1 MDVRQGRVMTSISRP
16 PITKCLPG
24 CVAALLMAVLAAGP
38 CAAGAAPSTTSLP
51 PEVGAIWPPVEEELQ
66 ELDEIIATG
75 ERLARRIADAEDEFF
90 KLYNTLNTDED
101 FRMDCGTRALHSGSL
116 IQVRVCVPGFVV
128 NYLAPSLGNGAR
140 CVEEYISLD
149 GRRFPR
155 GPCLDAGYATPSMST
170 IMMVH
175 GDDMFRHMMA
185 AIRSDSRLQSMA
197 GNLDELHF
205 QLRLMQERYGG
216 IEDANR
222 ARGDRPARSS
232 RGPRAR

>member
-1 MDVRQGRVMTSISRP
+1 MDVGQGRVMTSISRP
-16 PITKCLPG
+16 PITQCLPG
-24 CVAALLMAVLAAGP
+24 CAAALLMALLAAGT
-38 CAAGAAPSTTSLP
+38 CAAGAAPSPTS
-51 PEVGAIWPPVEEELQ
+51 EELP

-101 FRMDCGTRALHSGSL
+101 YRMDCGTRSMHSGSL

-140 CVEEYISLD
+140 CVEEYVSLD

-155 GPCLDAGYATPSMST
+155 GPCLDVGYATPSMSA
-170 IMMVH
+170 IMMAH